1 MATILYVDDEPAI
14 RRAVK
19 LTLAREGDRA
29 LTAATARRAV
39 SWLQRYRFDGVF
51 LDLWLKGGDS
61 IGVYDWIREHQ
72 PALASR
78 VAFITGELLPSPS
91 TARRLEATGRPVIQ
105 KPFELATLVA
115 YVRAWEAQ
123 PPTADPPTPQA
134 PA

>member
-1 MATILYVDDEPAI
+1 MATILYVDDEAAI

-19 LTLAREGDRA
+19 LALARQGDRA
-29 LTAATARRAV
+29 LTAATARRAIH
-39 SWLQRYRFDGVF
+39 WLQRHRFDVVF
-51 LDLWLKGGDS
+51 LDLWLKVGDS

-78 VAFITGELLPSPS
+78 VAFITGELLPSPR
-91 TARRLEATGRPVIQ
+91 TARRLEATGCPVIQ

-123 PPTADPPTPQA
+123 PPTAGPPPPPSRA
-134 PA
+134 